1 MTKMSDETPNV
12 VVTGFGVISPLGNSA
27 DSVWQALQAGRS
39 GITALGSPYEY
50 LPTKVAGQAREFT
63 GDIANFG
70 ELEKTLQRT
79 VKKGL
84 KLMCRDIQMGVA
96 AAQLAIN
103 HARLSTA
110 PTDPDVRRDRI
121 GVLFGCDHILSIPDE
136 FVDGVKA
143 CLDADG
149 NFDFNLW
156 PEKGLPK
163 VDPLWLL
170 KYLPNMPACH
180 VAIYHDL
187 HGPNNSLTVRE
198 ASSNMAI
205 SEALC
210 TLARGSADVMIVGG
224 TGSRIHTSRSVHLA
238 LQEQIAV
245 GEVDAGNPSVSGRA
259 CRPFDSHRSGM
270 VLAEGA
276 GAMILETR
284 EHASRRGAPILG
296 TIVAGASAAVADSRG
311 VPNYRRA
318 FEIVLKSLLRQS
330 GLLPADIGHVNAHG
344 LGTTSCDQQEAEAI
358 AAVLGRE
365 IPVVAAK
372 SYIGNLGAGGGM
384 VEAIASLLA
393 MQHGT
398 LFQTLNC
405 EQPDPS
411 CPINVVTTTGVGPGR
426 CFVSLSITPQ
436 GQASAVLVGDA
447 SFAA

>member
-1 MTKMSDETPNV
+1 MNAVVSDV
-12 VVTGFGVISPLGNSA
+12 VITGYGIVSPLGNSGEA
-27 DSVWQALQAGRS
+27 MWGAFQRGAS
-39 GITALGSPYEY
+39 GITSLGTPYEY

-70 ELEKTLQRT
+70 EMEKTLQRT

-103 HARLSTA
+103 HAKLSTA
-110 PTDPDVRRDRI
+110 ASDPTVPRDRI

-136 FVDGVKA
+136 FVDGIRA
-143 CLDADG
+143 CLNTQG
-149 NFDFNLW
+149 EFDFSLW

-210 TLARGSADVMIVGG
+210 TLLRGSADVMIVGG

-245 GEVDAGNPSVSGRA
+245 GEISGEDDSQAGRA
-259 CRPFDSHRSGM
+259 CRPFDRERSGM

-284 EHASRRGAPILG
+284 GHATARGANILG
-296 TIVAGASAAVADSRG
+296 TVMAGASAAVADSRG

-318 FEIVLKSLLRQS
+318 FEIVLTSLLRQTEL
-330 GLLPADIGHVNAHG
+330 GPGEIGHVNAHG
-344 LGTTSCDQQEAEAI
+344 LGTTTCDQQEAEAI
-358 AAVLGRE
+358 ESVLGSDV
-365 IPVVAAK
+365 PVVAAK

-384 VEAIASLLA
+384 VEAIGSLLS
-393 MQHGT
+393 MQHGQ
-398 LFQTLNC
+398 LFRTLNC
-405 EQPDPS
+405 ESRDPA
-411 CPINVVTTTGVGPGR
+411 CRINVVTTDGVSPGR
-426 CFVSLSITPQ
+426 CFINLSITPQ
-436 GQASAVLVGDA
+436 GQASAVLIG
-447 SFAA
+447 AADVSY

>member
-1 MTKMSDETPNV
+1 MSGAAPSV
-12 VVTGFGVISPLGNSA
+12 VITGYGLISPLGNSPE
-27 DSVWQALQAGRS
+27 SYWNALREGRG
-39 GITALGSPYEY
+39 GITPLGSPYEF

-70 ELEKTLQRT
+70 EMEKTFQRT

-96 AAQLAIN
+96 AGQLAIN
-103 HARLSTA
+103 HAKLSTSA
-110 PTDPDVRRDRI
+110 SDPLVQRDRI
-121 GVLFGCDHILSIPDE
+121 GVLYGCDHILSIPEE
-136 FVDGVKA
+136 FVDGIKA
-143 CLDADG
+143 CLDSDG
-149 NFDFNLW
+149 KFDFSLW

-198 ASSNMAI
+198 ASSNMALA
-205 SEALC
+205 EALC
-210 TLARGSADVMIVGG
+210 TVARGSADVIIVGG

-245 GEVDAGNPSVSGRA
+245 GERDEQDPNVAARA
-259 CRPFDSHRSGM
+259 CRPFDAQRSGM

-276 GAMILETR
+276 GAIILETR
-284 EHASRRGAPILG
+284 THAENRGARVLG
-296 TIVAGASAAVADSRG
+296 TMVAGASAAVADSRG

-318 FEIVLKSLLRQS
+318 FEIVMQSLLRQT
-330 GLLPADIGHVNAHG
+330 GLQPSDIGHVNAHG
-344 LGTTSCDQQEAEAI
+344 LGTTTCDLQEAEAI
-358 AAVLGRE
+358 EAVLGSK

-384 VEAIASLLA
+384 VEAIGSLLA
-393 MQHGT
+393 LEHGE
-398 LFQTLNC
+398 LFRTINC
-405 EQPDPS
+405 EQPDPA
-411 CPINVVTTTGVGPGR
+411 CRINVVTQPGVDPGR
-426 CFVSLSITPQ
+426 CFMNLNITPQ
-436 GQASAVLVGDA
+436 GQASAVLIGAPD
-447 SFAA
+447 FG

>member
-1 MTKMSDETPNV
+1 MWEA
-12 VVTGFGVISPLGNSA
+12 FE
-27 DSVWQALQAGRS
+27 AGTS

-50 LPTKVAGQAREFT
+50 LPTKVAGQARGFT

-70 ELEKTLQRT
+70 EMDKGLQRT

-103 HARLSTA
+103 HASLSTSA
-110 PTDPDVRRDRI
+110 ADPTVPRDRI

-136 FVDGVKA
+136 FVDGIRA
-143 CLDADG
+143 CLDENG
-149 NFDFNLW
+149 QFQFSLW

-205 SEALC
+205 AEALC
-210 TLARGSADVMIVGG
+210 TLSRGSADVMIVGG

-245 GEVDAGNPSVSGRA
+245 GQVSEADPSLAGSA
-259 CRPFDSHRSGM
+259 CRPFDRRRSGM

-276 GAMILETR
+276 GAVILETR
-284 EHASRRGAPILG
+284 AHATARGARVLG
-296 TIVAGASAAVADSRG
+296 TVLAGASAAVADSQG

-318 FEIVLKSLLRQS
+318 FEIVLKSLLQQTHLS
-330 GLLPADIGHVNAHG
+330 PEQIGHVNAHG
-344 LGTTSCDQQEAEAI
+344 LGSTTCDLQEAEAI
-358 AAVLGRE
+358 EAVLGSE
-365 IPVVAAK
+365 VPVVAAK
-372 SYIGNLGAGGGM
+372 SFIGNLGAGGGM
-384 VEAIASLLA
+384 VEAIGSLLSI
-393 MQHGT
+393 QHGR
-398 LFQTLNC
+398 LFPTLNC
-405 EQPDPS
+405 EELDPA
-411 CPINVVTTTGVGPGR
+411 CRINVVTARDVPPGR
-426 CFVSLSITPQ
+426 CFVNLSITPQ
-436 GQASAVLVGDA
+436 GQASAVLIGDA
-447 SFAA
+447 SFAS